1 MSAIRRVL
9 TWQLVSR
16 MVSRPIAV
24 PFTDRTW
31 LLMERGM
38 TGATGNYYCGLHEF
52 EDMAFILNVLRPG
65 DLFVDIGANAGTY
78 TILAAGHAGAD
89 TVAAE
94 PVPQTFGAL
103 RRNVRFNDLDG
114 RVTLVNAGIGETE
127 TSLRFTSKHD
137 TVNHVATGSELDV
150 DTIEVP
156 VTTLDRLCRSRL
168 PTCIKIDVEGFEMS
182 VLAGGRETLSSPSL
196 MAVLM
201 ELIGNGKR
209 YGFDDAVIH
218 ADMLAHGYT
227 PYRYEPFSNQL
238 HRLEDRN
245 QASGNTLYLRD
256 EVWARERL
264 NGAATIALPWRTLRC
279 GA

>member
-16 MVSRPIAV
+16 MVSGPIAV

-65 DLFVDIGANAGTY
+65 DLFVDIGANVGAY

-89 TVAAE
+89 VVAAE
-94 PVPQTFGAL
+94 PVPKTFDGL
-103 RRNVRFNDLDG
+103 RRNVRFNELDE
-114 RVTLVNAGIGETE
+114 RVTLVNSGIGETE
-127 TSLRFTSKHD
+127 TSLRFTSTRD
-137 TVNHVATGSELDV
+137 TVNHVATKSDLDG
-150 DTIEVP
+150 DTIEVS
-156 VTTLDRLCRSRL
+156 VTTLDRVCSDQL
-168 PTCIKIDVEGFEMS
+168 PTCIKIDVEGFEKS
-182 VLAGGRETLSSPSL
+182 VLDGGKKTLSSPSL

-201 ELIGNGKR
+201 ELNGSGMR
-209 YGFDDAVIH
+209 YGVDDAAIH
-218 ADMLAHGYT
+218 ADMLGHGFT

-245 QASGNTLYLRD
+245 RTCGNTLYLRD
-256 EVWARERL
+256 AAWARDRL
-264 NGAATIALPWRTLRC
+264 HSATTIALPWRKLRC
-279 GA
+279 EA